1 MSISPIERLLALK
14 QQMLAAVVSE
24 PKEAKRTVKAE
35 RKATKAAKAKVAK
48 ATKVKAQV
56 KEVVTEVLGWQLP
69 VSFNQ
74 WLKWHKSDVSV
85 VDADKGTV
93 SDWARVGWDYVAS
106 LGAEVLLAQ
115 ASLRNEYRSYVNA
128 RFAESIRFNG
138 TEGNS
143 FEKIVAREEWLEK
156 QGKHDLGLLGYS
168 AIDRVQIAVHY
179 AWVRRVMR
187 WLEQTG
193 AEREYVTEMG
203 QALRDL
209 RSDAELREIAELD
222 GRSRYVVS
230 GSTKDEFPRIRK
242 QSQLEAVTIAARRLE
257 LRAEFATLPMAGWSN
272 EDGTEQKPYGSAWV
286 PSVGEVY
293 QSLFAVTKEG
303 LRKFRNTLEGLTQD
317 GIISDATQFIAGHRH
332 DLAEAGLDRAIA
344 RLDKSLERI
353 SAEEEVLGKFD
364 FDVVMVERQTV
375 ARVTQAKDTDGKPL
389 WTPNTT
395 AEALAAVAM
404 QGLVDGLTISELRE
418 AFSDLSERA
427 FSQLFRDAEI
437 IASDIKA
444 ADIFLVTKLELVEEL
459 ATEAFTA

>member
-1 MSISPIERLLALK
+1 MANSPLERLQSLK
-14 QQMLAAVVSE
+14 QQMLASVVAQ
-24 PKEAKRTVKAE
+24 PGKAKRSVKAQ
-35 RKATKAAKAKVAK
+35 RKAAGVAAKAK
-48 ATKVKAQV
+48 ATKVAKAKAQIQ
-56 KEVVTEVLGWQLP
+56 EVVTEVLGWQLP

-74 WLKWHKSDVSV
+74 WLKWHKSDVAV

-93 SDWARVGWDYVAS
+93 SDWARVGWDYAIALDS
-106 LGAEVLLAQ
+106 DVLLAQ
-115 ASLRNEYRSYVNA
+115 ASLRSEYKRYVNA
-128 RFAESIRFNG
+128 RFAEPIRFNG

-193 AEREYVTEMG
+193 ASHEYATEMG

-209 RSDAELREIAELD
+209 RSDAELREVAELD

-242 QSQLEAVTIAARRLE
+242 QSQLESVTIAARRLE
-257 LRAEFATLPMAGWSN
+257 LRAEFATLPMAGWLN
-272 EDGTEQKPYGSAWV
+272 EDGTEQKPYGTAWV
-286 PSVGEVY
+286 PSVGDVY

-317 GIISDATQFIAGHRH
+317 GVISDAAQFIAGHRH
-332 DLAEAGLDRAIA
+332 DLAEAGLDRAVA

-353 SAEEEVLGKFD
+353 SAEEEALGMFD
-364 FDVVMVERQTV
+364 FDIVNVERQIIV
-375 ARVTQAKDTDGKPL
+375 KVTQDSSL
-389 WTPNTT
+389 WQPKTN
-395 AEALAAVAM
+395 AEALAAVAL
-404 QGLVDGLTISELRE
+404 QGLVDGVSLNELRE
-418 AFSDLSERA
+418 AFSELSERA
-427 FSQLFRDAEI
+427 FTQLFRDSEI
-437 IASDIKA
+437 ITSDIKDMA
-444 ADIFLVTKLELVEEL
+444 VFQTTRHALMEEA